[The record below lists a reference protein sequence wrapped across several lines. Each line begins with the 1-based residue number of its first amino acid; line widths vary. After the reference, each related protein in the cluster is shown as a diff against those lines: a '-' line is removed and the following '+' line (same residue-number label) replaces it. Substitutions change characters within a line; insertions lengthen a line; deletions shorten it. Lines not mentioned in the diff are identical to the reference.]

1 MEAKE
6 VEIMEITYRQV
17 GDVLLPN
24 LELPAEEEREIGI
37 WGQRHKRYIREHR
50 KGLFSSLV
58 LSGRLDTYLAD
69 IDEQA
74 EEMFSRLVKE
84 MAAHEGVT
92 EQLKEHDQM
101 AWVGRMN
108 NIRNR
113 AMEIVNKDIIYA

>member
-24 LELPAEEEREIGI
+24 LELPAEEKREIGI

-84 MAAHEGVT
+84 MAAQEDVT

-113 AMEIVNKDIIYA
+113 AIEIVNDELICR

>member
-1 MEAKE
+1 
-6 VEIMEITYRQV
+6 MEITYRQV
-17 GDVLLPN
+17 GDELLPN
-24 LELPAEEEREIGI
+24 LELPAKEEREIGI

-50 KGLFSSLV
+50 KGLFSRLV
-58 LSGRLDTYLAD
+58 LSGRLGTYLAD

-74 EEMFSRLVKE
+74 EEIFSRLVKE
-84 MAAHEGVT
+84 MAAQEGVT

-113 AMEIVNKDIIYA
+113 ATEIVNNELIYR

>member
-1 MEAKE
+1 MD
-6 VEIMEITYRQV
+6 ITYRQV

-24 LELPAEEEREIGI
+24 LKLPAEEEREIGI
-37 WGQRHKRYIREHR
+37 LGQRHKRFISEHR
-50 KGLFSSLV
+50 PGFFSSLI
-58 LSGRLDTYLAD
+58 LTGRLDTYLAD

-74 EEMFSRLVKE
+74 EEMLSRLIDEIAVQ
-84 MAAHEGVT
+84 EGVT

-113 AMEIVNKDIIYA
+113 AMEIVNDEIIYR

>member
-1 MEAKE
+1 
-6 VEIMEITYRQV
+6 MEITYRQV

-24 LELPAEEEREIGI
+24 LELPAEEKREIGV

-58 LSGRLDTYLAD
+58 LSGRLDTYLAV

-74 EEMFSRLVKE
+74 EEMFSRLVKK
-84 MAAHEGVT
+84 MAAQEGVT

-101 AWVGRMN
+101 AWIGRMN

-113 AMEIVNKDIIYA
+113 AMEIVNDELIYR